1 MFTPWLILL
10 AAYLMGSFPTAVIVS
25 RQVAGVD
32 IRQTGDANMGARNAA
47 HVLGFKYG
55 LLIAI
60 IDISKGALAV
70 MLANAFGLSLAWKI
84 GAACCSLLGHDFP
97 IFAGFQGGQ
106 GLATLTGNLLAF
118 APLETLIGLSVYG
131 LLYALVR
138 SSNIAAASAMGLQVI
153 LMILWAEPWP
163 VIAYAVLA
171 NLSIPLKMHLD
182 QPRRERLRHA

>member
-10 AAYLMGSFPTAVIVS
+10 AAYLMGSFPTALIVS

-60 IDISKGALAV
+60 LDISKGALAV
-70 MLANAFGLSLAWKI
+70 MLADAFSLSLAWKI

-131 LLYALVR
+131 LLYAVVR
-138 SSNIAAASAMGLQVI
+138 SSNIAAASAMGLQVV
-153 LMILWAEPWP
+153 LMILWAEAWP

-171 NLSIPLKMHLD
+171 NLSIPLKMRLD
-182 QPRRERLRHA
+182 QPRRERLRHV

>member
-10 AAYLMGSFPTAVIVS
+10 AAYLMGSFPTALIVS

-32 IRQTGDANMGARNAA
+32 IRQMGDANMGARNAA

-60 IDISKGALAV
+60 LDISKGALAV
-70 MLANAFGLSLAWKI
+70 MLADAFGLSLAWKI

-97 IFAGFQGGQ
+97 VFAGFQGGQ

-118 APLETLIGLSVYG
+118 APMETLIGLSVYG
-131 LLYALVR
+131 LLYAVVHN
-138 SSNIAAASAMGLQVI
+138 SNIAAASAMGLQVV
-153 LMILWAEPWP
+153 LMLLWAEAWP

-182 QPRRERLRHA
+182 QPRREHLRRV